1 MNEQFGVVQKLGC
14 PRNEQFGAVQKL
26 WRIENTDGAFI
37 RVKNSEG
44 ATVVRTGVT
53 TALVSIEKCSCVACP
68 PQKRVRAP
76 CLSRGVTP
84 QLILAFRCNP
94 P

>member
-1 MNEQFGVVQKLGC
+1 MNEQFGAAQKLGY
-14 PRNEQFGAVQKL
+14 PMNERFGAVQKL
-26 WRIENTDGAFI
+26 
-37 RVKNSEG
+37 S
-44 ATVVRTGVT
+44 
-53 TALVSIEKCSCVACP
+53 ACP
-68 PQKRVRAP
+68 LKRVRAP